1 MNTRVLAIAAL
12 ALSGCAKDE
21 KATAIVVVPYGYT
34 STEAFNEAIK
44 AADRVC
50 SAPPGFER
58 DRRMRQFRQE
68 HPTIQTMCRDVV
80 DTVSL

>member
-1 MNTRVLAIAAL
+1 MRTRVLAIAAL
-12 ALSGCAKDE
+12 ALSGCAKE
-21 KATAIVVVPYGYT
+21 PTATAIVVVPYGYT
-34 STEAFNEAIK
+34 STQAFDEAIR

-68 HPTIQTMCRDVV
+68 HPTIQTMCRD
-80 DTVSL
+80 TVGTVAL